1 MSRASI
7 PAARPTAPTP
17 ADIARRNGALSK
29 GPITQAGKAR
39 SARNATRHG
48 ICARSAAPVDPEDA
62 AALAALRAAML
73 ARHQPLDEAEA
84 HWVEELVFVA
94 WRQRRLRVLE
104 DAVLAGAGVEA
115 GPALPSLAT
124 LIRYRGR
131 LDRDWR
137 RASEELVRAVPR
149 PQGHGRPGPAPLAG
163 RPPRPR
169 PGRATAPEQDAPNR
183 TNELWPACTNE
194 PTSAA
199 PTGPNGSAAPST
211 SEPRFPVPPLPEA
224 RADEPPRIIQPL
236 NRHERRRLAALQR
249 RELGR
254 AA

>member
-1 MSRASI
+1 MPCAST
-7 PAARPTAPTP
+7 PTARPTTTTP
-17 ADIARRNGALSK
+17 ADIACRNRALSH
-29 GPITQAGKAR
+29 GPDTPAGNAR

-48 ICARSAAPVDPEDA
+48 ICARTMAPLDPEDA
-62 AALAALRAAML
+62 TALASLRAAML

-104 DAVLAGAGVEA
+104 DVVLTRAEDEA
-115 GPALPSLAT
+115 KPALPSLAT

-137 RASEELVRAVPR
+137 RAVEELATLHR
-149 PQGHGRPGPAPLAG
+149 GRNSMFDPTQLRWLAD
-163 RPPRPR
+163 RLDHIQ
-169 PGRATAPEQDAPNR
+169 ATPERDAPNC
-183 TNELWPACTNE
+183 TNDLSPACTNE
-194 PTSAA
+194 PTDATPETA
-199 PTGPNGSAAPST
+199 PTVPNDST
-211 SEPRFPVPPLPEA
+211 ATRTDEPRHPVPPLPESDT
-224 RADEPPRIIQPL
+224 DEPTRAIRPR

-249 RELGR
+249 R